1 MSNRS
6 IKERIEKSVD
16 DFKAEKI
23 NIKMLKDSIELNGR
37 ALEMMPY
44 SMIKEIDEIEYKLT
58 VSQFADEEDCY
69 PNIEEVLKLIEA
81 WLKKVPVEGNE

>member
-6 IKERIEKSVD
+6 IKDRIEKSLD
-16 DFKAEKI
+16 DFKTGKI
-23 NIKMLKDSIELNGR
+23 NIKTLKDSIEVNGR

-58 VSQFADEEDCY
+58 LSQFADEEDCDA
-69 PNIEEVLKLIEA
+69 NIEEVLKSIDL